1 VNASGIRGALAFAA
15 ALLVAVP
22 GPAAAQTR
30 TERPLADG
38 RSFGVFAGTLTY
50 NTWTDI
56 VLEPW
61 TIDPTDPGLAGIA
74 LAWPVGPVVP
84 VDQGVFLF
92 SVEMQLVRHF
102 GYQDFWET
110 SLLGAFRYRPGAPV
124 AGFLDGFGM
133 GVGPSYTSVE
143 SPHEGRNGA
152 VKKSLIYW
160 YLEVDHLIGPEE
172 DASLFLRLHHRSS
185 GYGTMGTSGT
195 SNALVVGFRHSF

>member
-1 VNASGIRGALAFAA
+1 MTASGLIPALALGAIA
-15 ALLVAVP
+15 VCWPLV
-22 GPAAAQTR
+22 AAAQTR
-30 TERPLADG
+30 TERPPADG

-61 TIDPTDPGLAGIA
+61 TIETTDLGLAGIA
-74 LAWPVGPVVP
+74 LAFPIGRPVP
-84 VDQGVFLF
+84 VDKGIFLF

-102 GYQDFWET
+102 GYQDLWET
-110 SLLGAFRYRPGAPV
+110 SLMGAFRYRPGAPV
-124 AGFLDGFGM
+124 IGVLDGFGM
-133 GVGPSYTSVE
+133 GVGPSYTSIE

-152 VKKSLIYW
+152 VRKSLFYW

-185 GYGTMGTSGT
+185 GYGILGTSGT
-195 SNALVVGFRHSF
+195 SNALVIGYRHAF